1 VSTARMLFAG
11 TLLYVSGV
19 GLAQSPPATPSTG
32 RILHDPPAAVAGESR
47 SGVTPVTDTS
57 AKKTFN
63 ESRSNSTRTAGDAKL
78 TTPGANPSAKKTFN
92 ESRSNALRT
101 PGDAKA
107 TPPDISTPANAQPV
121 PPVPK

>member
-1 VSTARMLFAG
+1 M
-11 TLLYVSGV
+11 
-19 GLAQSPPATPSTG
+19 
-32 RILHDPPAAVAGESR
+32 
-47 SGVTPVTDTS
+47 

-107 TPPDISTPANAQPV
+107 TAPDISTPANAQPV